1 MNKFFNINSITLIVA
16 VISLAWAIW
25 SGYLGLKPH
34 SLEFKLVSQVAIQ
47 PKETGAISG
56 IQVTVDGIQVESPYL
71 SVLELT
77 NNGGKP
83 IPKSDFEAPLEL
95 RAGTGV
101 RVVRAQVTATSP
113 KDIEAHLEAAQD
125 VVTLSPLLL
134 NPDDTIT
141 ISVLTA
147 VKPPIFTPRARIA
160 DISTLSLSDGTKNS
174 SNLFEIILL
183 SILIL
188 GLFLSSSCMDTVI
201 SRRNGVLDVR
211 SAYLIY
217 STTLGTSVYAIMRFM
232 YSVESSSYLNPIATY
247 ALLFI
252 VSLLLSYL
260 WNRISKPDSTKTPS
274 ETA

>member
-1 MNKFFNINSITLIVA
+1 MTLIVA
-16 VISLAWAIW
+16 VISLAWAVW
-25 SGYLGLKPH
+25 SGYIGLKPH

-47 PKETGAISG
+47 PKETGTISG

-77 NNGGKP
+77 NNGRKP
-83 IPKSDFEAPLEL
+83 IPTTDFEAPLEL
-95 RAGTGV
+95 RAGSGV
-101 RVVRAQVTATSP
+101 KVVRAQVTATSP

-147 VKPPIFTPRARIA
+147 GKPPIFTPRARIA

-174 SNLFEIILL
+174 TNLFETIIL

-188 GLFLSSSCMDTVI
+188 GLLLSSSCIDTII
-201 SRRNGVLDVR
+201 SKRNGVLDVR

-217 STTLGTSVYAIMRFM
+217 LTTLGTTVYAMMRFI
-232 YSVESSSYLNPIATY
+232 YNVESSSYLNPIAPY
-247 ALLFI
+247 VLLFI
-252 VSLLLSYL
+252 VYLLLTYL
-260 WNRISKPDSTKTPS
+260 WHKKTKPNATKTPC
-274 ETA
+274 EPA

>member
-188 GLFLSSSCMDTVI
+188 GLFLSSSCIDTVI

-260 WNRISKPDSTKTPS
+260 WNRISKPDSTKTPN